1 MGGRATAREPD
12 ADGVRGRSPRG
23 SMSARSVALRA
34 LQRIEQKGAYANLA
48 LRAELDRSGLDER
61 DRRFVTELVYGTT
74 RMRRACDFL
83 VDRFLLRPVDEEIR
97 SVLRLGAYQIHFTDV
112 PPHAA
117 VDETVGL
124 APRRARGLV
133 NAVLRRVVDA
143 PVEWPNDATL
153 LSYPDWIIERM
164 TADLGAEHA
173 RRALESMNQP
183 ATATP
188 RDDDYVQDMA
198 SQWVAELV
206 EAQPEERIADVC
218 AAPGGKAT
226 LLAAK
231 GASVAAMDVRPSRA
245 ALVAE
250 NVRRLHRPRVAI
262 LVGDG
267 RRPPFPAASF
277 DRVLVDAPCSGL
289 GTLRRRADARWR
301 IDAAS
306 VDRLAA
312 LQRELVDAAAGL
324 VRSGGVLVYSV
335 CTLTERE
342 SVGVDEHLAEAHSEL
357 EPLPM
362 SEPPWR
368 PWGRGALL
376 LPHDAGTDGM
386 FLLRLRAPE

>member
-1 MGGRATAREPD
+1 
-12 ADGVRGRSPRG
+12 
-23 SMSARSVALRA
+23 MSARSVALRA

-153 LSYPDWIIERM
+153 LSYPDWIIELM
-164 TADLGAEHA
+164 TADLGAENA

-267 RRPPFPAASF
+267 RRPPFPEASF